1 MKAMKW
7 IFVFVICLF
16 SVSCEKS
23 SQPKIWKYGD
33 GAWAG
38 DVLETPSFDIKNDT
52 IFREGKPYFKI
63 IKIEKRGLNF
73 FASDKLHIQNLSTGE
88 EGVYVRKK

>member
-1 MKAMKW
+1 MKW
-7 IFVFVICLF
+7 ILVFAICLF
-16 SVSCEKS
+16 SICCENFSK
-23 SQPKIWKYGD
+23 PKIWKYSD

-38 DVLETPSFDIKNDT
+38 DVLETASPDTKNDT
-52 IFREGKPYFKI
+52 IFREGKPHSKI

-73 FASDKLHIQNLSTGE
+73 FTSDKLHIQNLSTGE